1 MFFWLSLLLPWLL
14 VASWAEN
21 TLTQM
26 TLEEKVGQLFVA
38 PACPLRGEDHG
49 QDWENLLTTCHVGNV
64 IVKQTD
70 PKSQVKMLCTLQ
82 SKSKLPLL
90 VAADYEWGLAM
101 TMTEV
106 MEFPRNAVLGQR
118 EDLELIFQVGQEIAR
133 QARGVGVHLNLAP
146 VVDVNNNPL
155 NPIIKTRSFGS
166 DPKKVADCSAA
177 WIRGFQGMGLLACAK
192 HFPGHGDT
200 GVDSHVGLP
209 TIPHPLERL
218 DQVELPPFQR
228 AIDEG
233 VEVVMT
239 GHLLVP
245 AFDPE
250 WPATLSRVCLQ
261 KVLREK
267 MGFQGLIVSDALNMK
282 ALTSQYTP
290 EKIAYKAR
298 EAGCDLLLYGMHI
311 APVVDELMRDQ
322 IPRAYQALL
331 TAYKAEK
338 LPLNELDEAVL
349 RILKIKEKLG
359 LHKSRKFEEVALFTP
374 EAENLKSLIT
384 K

>member
-1 MFFWLSLLLPWLL
+1 
-14 VASWAEN
+14 
-21 TLTQM
+21 M

-38 PACPLRGEDHG
+38 PACPLRGEDHW
-49 QDWENLLTTCHVGNV
+49 QDWETLLTTCHVGNV
-64 IVKQTD
+64 IVKQAD
-70 PKSQVKMLCTLQ
+70 PKSQVKMLRSFQ
-82 SKSKLPLL
+82 SRSKLPLL
-90 VAADYEWGLAM
+90 VMADYEWGLAM

-106 MEFPRNAVLGQR
+106 MEFPRNAVLGQL
-118 EDLELIFQVGQEIAR
+118 EDVELISQVGQEIAR

-166 DPKKVADCSAA
+166 DPKRVADCAAA

-200 GVDSHVGLP
+200 RVDSHVGLP
-209 TIPHPLERL
+209 TIPHSLERL
-218 DQVELPPFQR
+218 GQVELPPFQR

-245 AFDPE
+245 ALDSE

-261 KVLREK
+261 GVLREK
-267 MGFQGLIVSDALNMK
+267 MGFRGLIISDALNMK
-282 ALTSQYTP
+282 ALTNQYTP

-311 APVVDELMRDQ
+311 APVVDELMREQ
-322 IPRAYQALL
+322 IPRAYNALL

-349 RILKIKEKLG
+349 RILKAKEKLG
-359 LHKSRKFEEVALFTP
+359 LHKSRDFTEVALFTP
-374 EAENLKSLIT
+374 EAENLKLLII